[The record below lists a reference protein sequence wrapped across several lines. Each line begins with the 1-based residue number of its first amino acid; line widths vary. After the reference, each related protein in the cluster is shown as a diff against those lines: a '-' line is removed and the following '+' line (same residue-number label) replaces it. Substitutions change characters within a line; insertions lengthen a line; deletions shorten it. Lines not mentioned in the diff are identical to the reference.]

1 MDSGDNFLPGLKA
14 DLLSESI
21 AVDMSWMTK
30 ITEEMAKLGN
40 VVVTPIALPDVS
52 KLDIQESI
60 KAGIHT
66 MASRGWTIQMSLT
79 LRDLEELANQTP
91 EEADDFFVAF
101 YSDDNFAALR
111 KVREE
116 LTSRPSLVRW
126 EALLDECF
134 ESFES
139 GRYLITIPA
148 LLSIIEGVI
157 ASAGAAL
164 TSQRVRLVA
173 ICAENSQKMGGNT
186 ITAEMWNSMKLF
198 VEKLFERAPF
208 DGARLAFINRHW
220 ILHGRDSASWTVADA
235 LRLFNALQTVDSLL
249 V

>member
-1 MDSGDNFLPGLKA
+1 MDRGDSFFLGLKA
-14 DLLSESI
+14 DVLSTNI
-21 AVDMSWMTK
+21 AVDTSWITK
-30 ITEEMAKLGN
+30 ISEEMAALGN
-40 VVVTPIALPDVS
+40 ALVTPIAFPDFS
-52 KLDIQESI
+52 GLDIQESI

-91 EEADDFFVAF
+91 EEADQFFVAF
-101 YSDDNFAALR
+101 YSDDNFAVLR
-111 KVREE
+111 KVRQE
-116 LTSRPSLVRW
+116 LTSRPGLARW
-126 EALLDECF
+126 KALLDECF

-148 LLSIIEGVI
+148 LLSVIEGVI
-157 ASAGAAL
+157 ASAGQAL
-164 TSQRVRLVA
+164 TSQRVHLIA
-173 ICAENSQKMGGNT
+173 ICAENSQKTGGNT

-198 VEKLFERAPF
+198 VGKLFGPAPF
-208 DGARLAFINRHW
+208 DGKRPDFINRHW

-249 V
+249 A